1 MNIRTINDVFYSV
14 VERDLDRVMMYKR
27 EGKWVPISSRD
38 FYRQVVAV
46 ARALESWGLA
56 RGDRVAILS
65 ENRPE
70 WAIADFATMLM
81 GAATVPV
88 YATLTPEQTVYLLRD
103 SGARF
108 VFVSNQAQLRKILSI
123 KDQCAVEKIVLM
135 DSTDV
140 AGVVPM
146 ETLLRQG
153 PEGRDEAL
161 DRRANEVGPDEL
173 ATVMYTSG
181 TTGRPKGA
189 MLTQGNLASNL
200 LHSLDLYN
208 FSRGQVSVSFL
219 PLSHVTAR
227 HVDYA
232 MFWHGVT
239 IAYCPVIEQ
248 LLTVL
253 AEVRPHFF
261 VAVPRVYEKIQS
273 NVQSKAPVA
282 GMKRRLYHWALRA
295 GQEQKDA
302 VLAGERPGS
311 LRWRL
316 ADRLVFSKI
325 KGALGGRVEI
335 YISGGAPLNQD
346 LIEWYAGLGVRIFE
360 GYGLT
365 ETSPVIALNNPRHY
379 RAGSV
384 GRVLKNVE
392 VRIAPDDEILVKGPS
407 VFKGYWNLPAETEA
421 AFDAG
426 WFRTGD
432 VGRVDDEGF
441 LYITDRKKDLIKTS
455 GGKFLAPQP
464 IEAKLKANDLVGEA
478 ALIADRR
485 RFPSAIIAPNFP
497 ALEEWARLNRVPFGS
512 REELIA
518 QPQVFALY
526 DGLVT
531 ELNRNLAQFEKI
543 KKFILVSD
551 EFSIANGA
559 LTPTMKL
566 KRRFVE
572 ERYRRE
578 LDELYRTMEPLK
590 AS

>member
-1 MNIRTINDVFYSV
+1 MNIRTVNEVFYSV
-14 VERDLDRVMMYKR
+14 VEKDLDRVMMSKR
-27 EGKWVPISSRD
+27 DGKWIPLSSRE
-38 FYRQVVAV
+38 FYRRVAAV
-46 ARALESWGLA
+46 AHALESWGLI

-81 GAATVPV
+81 GAATVPI

-108 VFVSNQAQLRKILSI
+108 IFVSNRTQLQKILAI

-135 DSTDV
+135 DAADE

-146 ETLLRQG
+146 ESLLQG
-153 PEGRDEAL
+153 APEGRDQAL
-161 DRRANEVGPDEL
+161 DDRALAIGPDEV

-200 LHSLDLYN
+200 VHSLDLYD
-208 FSRGQVSVSFL
+208 FKKGQVSISFL

-248 LLTVL
+248 LLATL
-253 AEVRPHFF
+253 AEVKPHFF

-273 NVQSKAPVA
+273 NVQSKAPTA
-282 GMKRRLYHWALRA
+282 GMKRRLYQWALRV
-295 GQEQKDA
+295 GQEHKDK
-302 VLAGERPGS
+302 VLAGKRPAS
-311 LRWRL
+311 LRWLL

-346 LIEWYAGLGVRIFE
+346 LIDWYAGLGIRIFE

-384 GRVLKNVE
+384 GRVLKNLE
-392 VRIAPDDEILVKGPS
+392 VRTAPDDEILVKGPS

-432 VGRVDDEGF
+432 VGRIDQDGF

-464 IEAKLKANDLVGEA
+464 IEAKLKANDLVAEA
-478 ALIADRR
+478 ALVADRR
-485 RFPSAIIAPNFP
+485 RFPSVILAPNFS
-497 ALEEWARLNRVPFGS
+497 ALEEWARVNHISFGS

-518 QPQVFALY
+518 NAQVYALY
-526 DGLVT
+526 EGLVAD
-531 ELNRNLAQFEKI
+531 LNRNLAQFEKI
-543 KKFILVSD
+543 KKFVLVTD

-572 ERYRRE
+572 ERYRKE
-578 LDELYRTMEPLK
+578 LDELYSGMEPVK